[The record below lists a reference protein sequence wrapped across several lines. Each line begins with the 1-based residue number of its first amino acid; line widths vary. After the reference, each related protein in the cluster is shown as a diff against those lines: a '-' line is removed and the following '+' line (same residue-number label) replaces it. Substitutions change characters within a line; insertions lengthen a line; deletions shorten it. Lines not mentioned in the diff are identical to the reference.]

1 MKVAWAGLTWA
12 ALLVG
17 VQATASAQAGWSLI
31 PSFSLAE
38 EFDDNVFVT
47 STAKKSDFITRFT
60 PGIDLGPAGHQA
72 DGHRRAGQWRI
83 RLQRGA
89 V

>member
-60 PGIDLGPAGHQA
+60 PGIDLGPAGH
-72 DGHRRAGQWRI
+72 
-83 RLQRGA
+83 
-89 V
+89 